1 MKKSIYLL
9 FFLLMFCSCSEAE
22 VNDNPDHSTTTDL
35 NMPRKEVRGVWVATV
50 DYMDWP
56 RSRNNAEAQ
65 KQEFIN
71 YLKIFKQY
79 NVNMVVMQIRPMA
92 DAFYDSPLEPWSQYI
107 TGTQGKDP
115 GYDVLRFMIDETHK
129 QGLEFHAWLNPYR
142 ISNNIN
148 TFRPA
153 ADHIYKTHPEWTMTY
168 RNLLIFRPALPEVR
182 KFMVD
187 VIDDLI
193 TKYDVDGIHFDDYFY
208 PYPASGVELDDQGD
222 FITYG
227 QGFDNIEDF
236 RRDNVNKVIEE
247 IHNLIVA
254 KRPDIIFS
262 ISPYGIWRNQE
273 DDPNGSD
280 SHGITNYD
288 DLYADIRLWCEKG
301 WIDMV
306 IPQLYAS
313 TENINMNFVKMSE
326 WWAKNSFNCP
336 VVIGHGLYKFGNP
349 AEGDIFMD
357 PMQLETQFFY
367 ARRQKNIQGSFLFNA
382 TAFTENK
389 IDILSNLKKIYAEKT
404 LIPFMGRET
413 APKPQT
419 VAQIDVAGKTM
430 SWQSQG
436 NDMRYV
442 IYKIIDKN
450 ATIVDIVSTNEFTC
464 NESGLYV
471 VSALNSDNSE
481 SEISEPITIQ

>member
-1 MKKSIYLL
+1 MKKIIYLL
-9 FFLLMFCSCSEAE
+9 SFLFLFCSCSEAE
-22 VNDNPDHSTTTDL
+22 ETLKRPNTDNKAIA
-35 NMPRKEVRGVWVATV
+35 MPRKEVRGVWVATV

-56 RSRNNAEAQ
+56 RNRANAEVQ

-71 YLKIFKQY
+71 YLKLFKQY

-115 GYDVLRFMIDETHK
+115 GYDVLKFMIDETHK

-142 ISNNIN
+142 ISNNVK
-148 TFRPA
+148 TFKPA
-153 ADHIYKTHPEWTMTY
+153 EDHIYNKHPEWTMTY
-168 RNLLIFRPALPEVR
+168 QNLLIFRPALPEVR
-182 KFMVD
+182 QFMVD

-193 TKYDVDGIHFDDYFY
+193 TKYDVDGVHFDDYFY
-208 PYPASGVELDDQGD
+208 PYPAGVELNDQGD

-227 QGFDNIEDF
+227 QEFDNIEDF
-236 RRDNVNKVIEE
+236 RRDNVNKVIKE
-247 IHNLIVA
+247 IHDLIVA

-262 ISPYGIWRNQE
+262 ISPYGVWRNRE
-273 DDPNGSD
+273 NDPRGSD

-313 TENINMNFVKMSE
+313 TENYNMNFIKMSE

-336 VVIGHGLYKFGNP
+336 VIIGHGLYKFGNP

-357 PMQLETQFFY
+357 PLQLETQFFY
-367 ARRQKNIQGSFLFNA
+367 ARRQENIQGSFLFNA
-382 TAFTENK
+382 TAFTQNR
-389 IDILSNLKKIYAEKT
+389 INILSNLEKIYADKA
-404 LIPFMGRET
+404 LIPFMGR
-413 APKPQT
+413 AT
-419 VAQIDVAGKTM
+419 VAAPQPVTQITSSGKKL

-436 NDMRYV
+436 NSIRYA
-442 IYKIIDKN
+442 IYKVVDQKATLIDL
-450 ATIVDIVSTNEFTC
+450 ISTNEFTC
-464 NESGLYV
+464 TEPGTYTI
-471 VSALNSDNSE
+471 SALNSDNAE
-481 SEISEPITIQ
+481 SEISDLITIQ